1 MNVKA
6 RAKFIRMSPRKV
18 RYVVDLVRGLDLE
31 EARHQLMFS
40 KKLASKPVLK
50 VLESAVANAT
60 NNHKLDVSNF
70 IVVSAMVDD
79 GPTMHRF
86 RPRAHGRASAIRK
99 RMSHIQIEIG
109 PKSEGSQVIKE
120 SGGKDEKKKEE
131 KQVKAKVEKTAK
143 KDTKIEAKEKKPAAK
158 KKKTSTETKK

>member
-1 MNVKA
+1 MTVKA

-18 RYVVDLVRGLDLE
+18 RYVVDLVRGLDVQ

-40 KKLASKPVLK
+40 KKAASKPVLK
-50 VLESAVANAT
+50 VLESALANAT
-60 NNHKLDVSNF
+60 NTHKLDVSNF
-70 IVVSAMVDD
+70 IVSAAMVDE

-109 PKSEGSQVIKE
+109 P
-120 SGGKDEKKKEE
+120 GGKGDRVVEDSSGQDEKKAEKKDEA
-131 KQVKAKVEKTAK
+131 KQVKAKAEMKET
-143 KDTKIEAKEKKPAAK
+143 KEKKPAAK